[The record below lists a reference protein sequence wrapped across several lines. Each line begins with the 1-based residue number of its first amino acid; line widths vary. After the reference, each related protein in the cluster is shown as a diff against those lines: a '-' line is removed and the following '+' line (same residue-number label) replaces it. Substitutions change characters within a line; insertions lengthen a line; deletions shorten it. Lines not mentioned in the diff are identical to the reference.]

1 MIRSIYDRTI
11 AFAGHRHALWV
22 LALVSFAE
30 SSVFPLPPDALMIP
44 MILARPD
51 RAFLIAALCLGA
63 SVAGGL
69 AGYAIGAL
77 AFEALGRPILEAL
90 GKGEAMA
97 EFAAGF
103 NEAGFWAVLI
113 AGVTPVPYKVVTIM
127 SGWTGMPL
135 ATFVATSVL
144 ARGIRFFA
152 VAWLLRHF
160 GAPVRAFIE
169 RRLGIVFT
177 LAVAVLIAGAALVG
191 LL

>member
-11 AFAGHRHALWV
+11 AFAGHRHALWL